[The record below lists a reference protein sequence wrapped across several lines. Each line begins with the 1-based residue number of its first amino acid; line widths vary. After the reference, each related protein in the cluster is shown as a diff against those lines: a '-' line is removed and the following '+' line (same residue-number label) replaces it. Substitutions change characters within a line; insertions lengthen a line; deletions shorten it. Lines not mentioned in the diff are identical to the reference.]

1 MDRLSEIKEL
11 LVNYAQGNFK
21 LHRDYDLGEGEEDG
35 VLAGVLM
42 LGEELEESTVS
53 LAFLKNII
61 NTISDAI
68 IITDNQGEIK
78 QFNKASND
86 LLGIELT
93 TGSHLSA
100 VVPEVLRKIE
110 LYKIGHQEP
119 ERTEFELAL
128 NNGGEDTLPVLVSVA
143 FMNDDIEGQ
152 VNQIILLK
160 DLTHVKAAEADKM
173 RAMVHAQDE
182 ERSRV
187 SKELH
192 DSLGQQLTAV
202 NLYLNLLKQHT
213 KTEAAKEVLANA
225 SKVLSASIEELRNI
239 CFGLLPVSIEHD
251 SLPSA
256 LQDYFREAG
265 MNQFI
270 HIGVTEET
278 PHTFSASEKLS
289 LFRIAQEFVNNSV
302 KHSGCTRVE
311 ITLGSDLNGWTFDI
325 YDNGTGFEIEDQ
337 LSMARGNGLKNM
349 ISRIKVIDAQ
359 YQFSSNEEGTHL
371 LIRQNN
377 YTTANTKEHVE
388 G

>member
-1 MDRLSEIKEL
+1 MDRLAEIKEL

-21 LHRDYDLGEGEEDG
+21 FHRNYEFGEGEEDG
-35 VLAGVLM
+35 ILAGVLM
-42 LGEELEESTVS
+42 LGEELEQSTVS

-68 IITDNQGEIK
+68 IITDNNGEIK
-78 QFNKASND
+78 QFNKASNE
-86 LLGIELT
+86 LLGLDLN
-93 TGSHLSA
+93 TGEHLSE

-110 LYKIGHQEP
+110 LYKIGHQQP
-119 ERTEFELAL
+119 ERTEFELL
-128 NNGGEDTLPVLVSVA
+128 LDQNQEDAIPVLVSVA
-143 FMNDDIEGQ
+143 FMDDDAEGQ

-160 DLTHVKAAEADKM
+160 DISQIKAAEADKM
-173 RAMVHAQDE
+173 KAMVHAQDE

-213 KTEAAKEVLANA
+213 KTEGAREVLANA

-256 LQDYFREAG
+256 LRDYFREAG

-270 HIGVTEET
+270 HIGVTEEG
-278 PHTFSASEKLS
+278 PHEFSASEKLS

-311 ITLGSDLNGWTFDI
+311 ITVGSDLNGWTFEI
-325 YDNGTGFEIEDQ
+325 YDNGSGFEVDDQ
-337 LSMARGNGLKNM
+337 LTTVRGNGLKNM

-359 YQFSSNEEGTHL
+359 YQFTSTEEGTHL

-377 YTTANTKEHVE
+377 HTTANTKENVE